1 MDGGADR
8 YKQTDRERKTGTY
21 RSNPTGLKEPGE
33 IPTDGGGGGVAVGPS
48 FPWGHRGRKQLGFNC
63 GIVSMARHPHSRV
76 NSQE

>member
-33 IPTDGGGGGVAVGPS
+33 IPTDGGGGVWQWAPVS
-48 FPWGHRGRKQLGFNC
+48 LGATGGENSLAS
-63 GIVSMARHPHSRV
+63 IV
-76 NSQE
+76 E